1 MESINYPQILRII
14 VLLILVLFQRLVNC
28 QSTSIVKIE
37 TSEEHQS
44 QSIDFEKFNSCQI
57 SSTCDDFES
66 CKAQVSYCRYVYCYE
81 SKKKL
86 VKNQDQMLNK
96 HANCVEFCINKFFTS
111 SFGNEITQYF
121 ECLYSKNV
129 KDGFFINNG
138 FKSMHNYFGSY
149 KPKILIGE
157 SAIGVS
163 QLIEEFFINKQ
174 LELVYKF
181 DQDVFTNNSKG
192 ESYNIYLKWD
202 IEDHIIETEE
212 HCNFVKYSQEQQQKM
227 HFNQLYQISH
237 PIAFSQ
243 LLTRKDCLKKIL
255 DDFDQLLSQSC
266 IDQDEENKLEV
277 SDKKCIMAF
286 SSNNFLLKSYYID
299 TKNSHIQKSDDSQKI
314 IDGNL
319 KQNVKYVLK
328 PAKSNYGSGLKFVRN
343 FEEFRKQFMSMIQK
357 NQKLVYKE
365 YILEEFLENQ
375 LMIDEKR
382 NIDIS
387 FYVSVLSTNP
397 QLVYAKKGYVRVNGY
412 QFDLASQLSQSS
424 NSIFNSRYYEVLKSG
439 EMKSMEVENYF
450 YTFDEFFEIIKK
462 NNQFTQLQFESII
475 QKCLAI
481 ITYTFQAYMHQ
492 ASQQDSDTNLLGNI
506 SKFSIL
512 RFDFLL
518 NNKMKPFLI
527 EVEGN
532 PLSGEYTQAN
542 PSDLNQLLEDVVEYA
557 YQLNA
562 NTIHP
567 KDLNKTIQDRKN
579 FIANH
584 PFEDK
589 NPQYIPLVNDA
600 IDFLY
605 ITDVFEL

>member
-1 MESINYPQILRII
+1 MESIKFPQLMRII
-14 VLLILVLFQRLVNC
+14 LFTLFALFQKFVDC
-28 QSTSIVKIE
+28 QQTSIVKIE
-37 TSEEHQS
+37 TSENHSS
-44 QSIDFEKFNSCQI
+44 QSIDFEKFNTCLVQSD
-57 SSTCDDFES
+57 CDDQES
-66 CKAQVSYCRYVYCYE
+66 CKAQISYCRYVYCNE
-81 SKKKL
+81 GRKKL
-86 VKNQDQMLNK
+86 VQNQDQILNK
-96 HANCVEFCINKFFTS
+96 HANCVEFCVNKFFAS
-111 SFGNEITQYF
+111 SFGNDITQYF

-138 FKSMHNYFGSY
+138 YKSMYNYFGSY
-149 KPKILIGE
+149 KPKVLVGE
-157 SAIGVS
+157 AAVGVS

-174 LELVYKF
+174 LQLVYKF
-181 DQDVFTNNSKG
+181 DQDVFTNNLRDQSQ
-192 ESYNIYLKWD
+192 NIQLRWD
-202 IEDHIIETEE
+202 IEDQIIETEE
-212 HCNFVKYSQEQQQKM
+212 HCNFMKYSQDQQKI
-227 HFNQLYQISH
+227 HYNQFYQISH

-255 DDFDQLLSQSC
+255 DDFDQLLTQSC

-277 SDKKCIMAF
+277 SDKKCVMAF

-314 IDGNL
+314 IDGDL
-319 KQNVKYVLK
+319 KQHLKYVLK
-328 PAKSNYGSGLKFVRN
+328 PVKSNYGSGLKFVRN
-343 FEEFRKQFMSMIQK
+343 FEEFRKQFVSMIQK

-375 LMIDEKR
+375 ILIDEKR

-412 QFDLASQLSQSS
+412 QFNLGSLQSQSS
-424 NSIFNSRYYEVLKSG
+424 NNLFNSRYYEVFKSG
-439 EMKSMEVENYF
+439 EMKSLEVENYF

-462 NNQFTQLQFESII
+462 NNQLTQLQFESII

-481 ITYTFQAYMHQ
+481 ITYTFQAYMNQ
-492 ASQQDSDTNLLGNI
+492 VLQQDSDTNLLGNS
-506 SKFSIL
+506 SKFSIF
-512 RFDFLL
+512 RFDFLI

-532 PLSGEYTQAN
+532 PLSGEYAQFN
-542 PSDLNQLLEDVVEYA
+542 PNDLNQILEDTVDYI

-562 NTIHP
+562 NTIQP
-567 KDLNKTIQDRKN
+567 KDENKTIQDRKY
-579 FIANH
+579 FIAKNQ
-584 PFEDK
+584 FEDK
-589 NPQYIPLVNDA
+589 NPQYIPLINDA

-605 ITDVFEL
+605 ITDVYEL